1 MQNFTEIQT
10 LMKSDLE
17 MMDSILTRRLDSNV
31 DLINQMSQYIINSG
45 GKRIRPLL
53 LLLCA
58 RATNYNGSDHYS
70 MAVVIE
76 LIHTATL
83 LHDDVVDAS
92 STRRGQETSN
102 EIWGNAPSVLVGDFL
117 YSRAFE
123 IMVEPNSM
131 QIMKVLSKATNQISE
146 GEVLQLLNIKNAKV
160 SQSEYFEVIEEKTAC
175 LFKAACE
182 IGGILAKS
190 DIKTISALGI
200 YGLHLGNAFQIIDD
214 TLDYESDSSIIG
226 KEIGDDLSEGK
237 VTLPMIYAL
246 EKTSGNDKK
255 ILEKNKQLKA
265 QNKKEIVFQR
275 LLMGITKASLS
286 TESFISAASFQ
297 ETTRVLTEAS
307 ITGRV
312 DDLRGL
318 KENVIVGRLIPAG
331 TGFKH
336 HQEKRKKRVADS
348 FMQTS
353 EAEQEL
359 SEQLSEVEAE
369 AEE

>member
-160 SQSEYFEVIEEKTAC
+160 SQSEYFE
-175 LFKAACE
+175 
-182 IGGILAKS
+182 GS
-190 DIKTISALGI
+190 
-200 YGLHLGNAFQIIDD
+200 
-214 TLDYESDSSIIG
+214 
-226 KEIGDDLSEGK
+226 
-237 VTLPMIYAL
+237 M
-246 EKTSGNDKK
+246 
-255 ILEKNKQLKA
+255 
-265 QNKKEIVFQR
+265 
-275 LLMGITKASLS
+275 
-286 TESFISAASFQ
+286 
-297 ETTRVLTEAS
+297 
-307 ITGRV
+307 
-312 DDLRGL
+312 
-318 KENVIVGRLIPAG
+318 
-331 TGFKH
+331 
-336 HQEKRKKRVADS
+336 
-348 FMQTS
+348 
-353 EAEQEL
+353 
-359 SEQLSEVEAE
+359 
-369 AEE
+369 